1 MSPELAGITE
11 IAAMLDTTPR
21 TVRNWVRR
29 PEFPAPIE
37 TLATG
42 RIWRRV
48 DVQAWAKAH
57 RPRPGRPPK
66 QTD

>member
-1 MSPELAGITE
+1 MAELAGITE
-11 IAAMLDTTPR
+11 IAEMLGASAR

-29 PEFPAPIE
+29 PDFPKPIE

-48 DVQAWAKAH
+48 DVATWAEEH
-57 RPRPGRPPK
+57 RPKPGRPPK
-66 QTD
+66 QPG